1 VADRT
6 FQTAAREEQT
16 FQIGERRLSQ
26 HFRGI
31 FEGFRYYDN
40 LRHHRKTTWEV
51 AVKIKVLLATMLC
64 VGWALQGVSPA
75 SAQPHGY
82 PDKPIRVVIPF
93 PAGGPTDGMARI
105 VAERLG
111 TVLGQSIV
119 VENRGGGAG
128 GSIGARFVADSP
140 PDGYTILITPG
151 GSLTSGPAVHKEK
164 IGYDP
169 TKAFTAVA
177 QLIETPDIMSVR
189 PDLPIKNVA
198 ELVAYAKAHPGK
210 LSWGSQG
217 FGTAPHLLA
226 EMFKLESGT
235 NIVHV
240 PYRGTAPM
248 LAAILAGDIQIIM
261 DPATTSLV
269 HIQAGKL
276 RPIMI
281 AGSERFAKLPNV
293 PTSAE
298 VGFPKLNS
306 PFWLGVVAPAG
317 TPPAIV
323 NKLNAAF
330 RDALSQP
337 KTRERLAAL
346 GAEIKI
352 GTPQDFQNML
362 TRELKLW
369 SDIVDAAGIKVE

>member
-1 VADRT
+1 
-6 FQTAAREEQT
+6 
-16 FQIGERRLSQ
+16 
-26 HFRGI
+26 
-31 FEGFRYYDN
+31 
-40 LRHHRKTTWEV
+40 
-51 AVKIKVLLATMLC
+51 
-64 VGWALQGVSPA
+64 
-75 SAQPHGY
+75 
-82 PDKPIRVVIPF
+82 
-93 PAGGPTDGMARI
+93 
-105 VAERLG
+105 
-111 TVLGQSIV
+111 
-119 VENRGGGAG
+119 
-128 GSIGARFVADSP
+128 
-140 PDGYTILITPG
+140 
-151 GSLTSGPAVHKEK
+151 
-164 IGYDP
+164 
-169 TKAFTAVA
+169 
-177 QLIETPDIMSVR
+177 
-189 PDLPIKNVA
+189 
-198 ELVAYAKAHPGK
+198 

>member
-1 VADRT
+1 
-6 FQTAAREEQT
+6 
-16 FQIGERRLSQ
+16 
-26 HFRGI
+26 
-31 FEGFRYYDN
+31 
-40 LRHHRKTTWEV
+40 
-51 AVKIKVLLATMLC
+51 
-64 VGWALQGVSPA
+64 
-75 SAQPHGY
+75 
-82 PDKPIRVVIPF
+82 
-93 PAGGPTDGMARI
+93 
-105 VAERLG
+105 
-111 TVLGQSIV
+111 
-119 VENRGGGAG
+119 
-128 GSIGARFVADSP
+128 
-140 PDGYTILITPG
+140 
-151 GSLTSGPAVHKEK
+151 
-164 IGYDP
+164 
-169 TKAFTAVA
+169 
-177 QLIETPDIMSVR
+177 MSVR